1 MIKPFLI
8 SISQLPQPVFRKV
21 MLRAVLLSVFVFASL
36 AGVVSYILSETSFF
50 SFWLFEMIVDVLG
63 GFAIII
69 LTWIF
74 FPIVAS
80 FFITFFLEDIVE
92 AVENR
97 YFPDDSLAQP
107 AKLSTSIAVSL
118 RFTSITFLL
127 NLLALPLYLLTI
139 WFPPATVLIFY
150 SLNGYL
156 LGREYFELVALRH
169 LDSKD
174 IALTRKAYKWQL
186 FFAGVMITFLFTIP
200 IVNLFAPIISVA
212 AITHIFNSFPR
223 VNEPTPI

>member
-1 MIKPFLI
+1 
-8 SISQLPQPVFRKV
+8 
-21 MLRAVLLSVFVFASL
+21 
-36 AGVVSYILSETSFF
+36 
-50 SFWLFEMIVDVLG
+50 MIVDVLG

-97 YFPDDSLAQP
+97 YFPDDSPAQP
-107 AKLSTSIAVSL
+107 AQLSTSIAVSL